1 MIYFKFGAWYIC
13 RASCEGLLLACPYI
27 RLSNSIGLIFI
38 YSSYEILIKSILSSL
53 SVETI
58 SSKPVACEQ
67 ALKDF
72 SQRIPWVDWQYL
84 THGQET
90 KAKALCFHW
99 RLMPLLFNASANA
112 HQYDDFSSKWQ
123 NMPYPNRDSTM
134 SLEHLVNS
142 FCAWKYE
149 RWISKVLFK
158 AEVNM
163 AQVKC

>member
-1 MIYFKFGAWYIC
+1 MKSWSNLYCHLWVLRLFLQSRLHVNKPWKIFLRGSLEWTDKEWVGGA
-13 RASCEGLLLACPYI
+13 AHDEGVLIGGGPTNTLAY
-27 RLSNSIGLIFI
+27 
-38 YSSYEILIKSILSSL
+38 
-53 SVETI
+53 
-58 SSKPVACEQ
+58 
-67 ALKDF
+67 
-72 SQRIPWVDWQYL
+72 WQYL

-99 RLMPLLFNASANA
+99 RWMPLLFNASANA

-123 NMPYPNRDSTM
+123 NMPYTNRDSTM

-142 FCAWKYE
+142 FCAWKYI

-158 AEVNM
+158 AEANM

>member
-1 MIYFKFGAWYIC
+1 MFECSDYFFKADCMWTSLERFFSEDPLSGGTKSEWVGQHMTKAIGC
-13 RASCEGLLLACPYI
+13 VLIGGGPTNTLAY
-27 RLSNSIGLIFI
+27 
-38 YSSYEILIKSILSSL
+38 
-53 SVETI
+53 
-58 SSKPVACEQ
+58 
-67 ALKDF
+67 
-72 SQRIPWVDWQYL
+72 WQYL

-99 RLMPLLFNASANA
+99 RWMQLLFNASANT

-123 NMPYPNRDSTM
+123 NMPHTNRDSTM
-134 SLEHLVNS
+134 SLKHLVNS